1 MVVRA
6 DILEVRPAAASSAL
20 QPAARVADI
29 RAEATARL
37 TQIAIGQQVQATV
50 ASLFTDG
57 SVLLKV
63 ADSTVRTNLPAG
75 AKVGDQLQL
84 TLLRTDPRLTFG
96 LDAES
101 GAAPTTLSPAA
112 RLIDQLL
119 QSSSA
124 TTLVGKT
131 PVVASGATAPA
142 QIATALQ
149 NTLSSSGLFY
159 ESHVQQWLN
168 GSRPLADLLREPQNQ
183 PASGSGAAPAEGAL
197 ARDNASLPSLASAHA
212 AALGKTDVAGIA
224 DGTLQATATRTDPL
238 TGKQIAATL
247 DAAAKQPDLA
257 LNPDNA
263 RIVNLQLNTLE
274 QPRVQWRGEVWPGQ
288 QLEWEVSQNQ
298 DQPEHGTRDETQRPW
313 QSVVRFALPTL
324 GRIAATITLVGDHVQ
339 VQVRTADPA
348 SADTLRSYG
357 RQLANAL
364 DAAGSTLDSLIVKQD
379 PQA

>member
-63 ADSTVRTNLPAG
+63 ADSSVRTNLPAG

-84 TLLRTDPRLTFG
+84 TLLRTDPRLTFA

-119 QSSSA
+119 QSNSA
-124 TTLVGKT
+124 TTLVGKS

-149 NTLSSSGLFY
+149 NTLSASGLFY

-183 PASGSGAAPAEGAL
+183 PATAKGAALTEGLA
-197 ARDNASLPSLASAHA
+197 ARDNPPLSNLTPANA
-212 AALGKTDVAGIA
+212 AAIGRPDAAGLV
-224 DGTLQATATRTDPL
+224 DGPLQAAATQTDPL
-238 TGKQIAATL
+238 SGKQIALTL
-247 DAAAKQPDLA
+247 DTAAKQSDLA

-263 RIVNLQLNTLE
+263 RIVNLQLNALE
-274 QPRVQWRGEVWPGQ
+274 QPRVQWRGEIWPGQ
-288 QLEWEVSQNQ
+288 QIDWEVSQNQ
-298 DQPEHGTRDETQRPW
+298 DQSEHAGADETQRPW
-313 QSVVRFALPTL
+313 QSVVRFDLPTL
-324 GRIAATITLVGDHVQ
+324 GRIAATITLIGDHVQ
-339 VQVRTADPA
+339 VQVRTVDPD